1 MNMQR
6 AFSIGIAA
14 LILLPQAA
22 LAAESAIVITNDVN
36 SSTGGVYA
44 GSGQV
49 VTTGNSSESVEI
61 RTATNSGGVQGIVD
75 TNVNG
80 IHHEEPFS
88 STSTGG
94 VSIDIATTSPAG
106 SIEMHIQA
114 KSGKGVHARTASSSP
129 RLYRS
134 ATAEV
139 DTGLG
144 LSGKSSEPL
153 FRISDLFRHFFD
165 IFRFVF

>member
-1 MNMQR
+1 MQVYYVYAMNMQR

-80 IHHEEPFS
+80 IHHE
-88 STSTGG
+88 
-94 VSIDIATTSPAG
+94 
-106 SIEMHIQA
+106 
-114 KSGKGVHARTASSSP
+114 
-129 RLYRS
+129 
-134 ATAEV
+134 
-139 DTGLG
+139 
-144 LSGKSSEPL
+144 
-153 FRISDLFRHFFD
+153 
-165 IFRFVF
+165 